1 MPVEEIPPHVNGAN
15 KGVVGLLGY
24 LRYNVTKD
32 GPNQSGRQSRLKY
45 IYEVELITGSNS
57 DNASYIAEFGE
68 PESDKRYYKIRRF
81 LESHI
86 EMSWYAPAGVHE
98 LVVEALESQQFSSL
112 ETRVLPPVMARKLTW
127 FRSVSFDTQEATHP
141 VATQLVHIYL
151 CFSKVSNVPTPNILL
166 SNQSRGFLPSVGT
179 VQYCYATTLRLA
191 IDDITLPHID

>member
-45 IYEVELITGSNS
+45 IYEVQLITGSNS

-81 LESHI
+81 LQSNI
-86 EMSWYAPAGVHE
+86 EKYANRH
-98 LVVEALESQQFSSL
+98 SQGWL
-112 ETRVLPPVMARKLTW
+112 DCIEKW
-127 FRSVSFDTQEATHP
+127 E
-141 VATQLVHIYL
+141 
-151 CFSKVSNVPTPNILL
+151 
-166 SNQSRGFLPSVGT
+166 
-179 VQYCYATTLRLA
+179 
-191 IDDITLPHID
+191 DDIEWFVDTFGKNHGDNEPYFED